1 MIAGSNMLNESGDSY
16 QAVELIPHERFN
28 SYLIRNDIG
37 LIAVDKDVV
46 LGDKVQAVKLADTY
60 SVPANSCAVLSGW
73 GTTSVSLAKFSN

>member
-1 MIAGSNMLNESGDSY
+1 MVVGTNLLNESGDSY

-46 LGDKVQAVKLADTY
+46 LGDKVKAIELADTY

-73 GTTSVSLAKFSN
+73 GTTSVRLFKF